1 MAQALLAK
9 GREQEE
15 EWGVVREREWEG
27 WVETVRGQVPVGVV
41 CALIVGQGFLTKQ
54 VLPAMI

>member
-15 EWGVVREREWEG
+15 EWGVVREEEWEG
-27 WVETVRGQVPVGVV
+27 WVETALGQGPVGIV
-41 CALIVGQGFLTKQ
+41 CALIVGQ
-54 VLPAMI
+54 